1 METKSKKKLIK
12 KKVQPTPEYI
22 PDDWDKEWQ
31 PSFEAATIGAKP
43 APKYK
48 LDEPMTPP
56 RWTADDLQCLEF
68 EASEIVQRQPATP
81 ENIARVAEID
91 AVLQGEALRSARDE
105 AATNYYNC
113 KVYTEE
119 ADMIAM
125 QAIEKKFNNM
135 WTVERR
141 NALLAD
147 AYLAHI
153 TLEENHTA
161 SDAALEA
168 YQEYIFNRD
177 YVIKPGD
184 ERFNGLP
191 IIQDNRKVLID

>member
-105 AATNYYNC
+105 AAAQKLRLTLAEIAEIDKAQREINDAQKIINGA
-113 KVYTEE
+113 EFRI
-119 ADMIAM
+119 MIIYGNNDCCQICGAFIGSLH
-125 QAIEKKFNNM
+125 AI
-135 WTVERR
+135 TC
-141 NALLAD
+141 
-147 AYLAHI
+147 
-153 TLEENHTA
+153 
-161 SDAALEA
+161 
-168 YQEYIFNRD
+168 D
-177 YVIKPGD
+177 YKNLIVSTD
-184 ERFNGLP
+184 QLTSELP
-191 IIQDNRKVLID
+191 F